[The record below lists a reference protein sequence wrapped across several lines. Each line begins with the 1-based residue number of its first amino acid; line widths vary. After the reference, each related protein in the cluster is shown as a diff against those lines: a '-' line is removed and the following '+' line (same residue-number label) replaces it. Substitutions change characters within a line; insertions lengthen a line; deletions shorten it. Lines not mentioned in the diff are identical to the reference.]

1 MECYLNKM
9 ATKVTIV
16 IAKMAQETVITQRKK
31 LHQMLTVRL
40 NQIRIVAQQ
49 KIMIQIQQILNI
61 SEEVM
66 I

>member
-1 MECYLNKM
+1 
-9 ATKVTIV
+9 
-16 IAKMAQETVITQRKK
+16 MAQETVITQRKK
-31 LHQMLTVRL
+31 LHQMLTVQP
-40 NQIRIVAQQ
+40 NQIRIVARQ